1 MSASPPEGERPVV
14 NANVAGFLLGLA
26 FLTRLPVPRSI
37 HLSGAP
43 LRIGPATL
51 LGAGL
56 LLGALL
62 ALFSWTLR
70 RFFPVVPLPL
80 ETLILLGGWI
90 LLTGG
95 IHLDGVADTL
105 ECAYAPVSPEEKR
118 RIRKDPRKGVFG
130 ILGLILYVLA
140 KGTGI
145 FLAHP
150 RLWALFL
157 APVLSRAFLPAISR
171 ILAGRFPGAEGGLG
185 TTLLEGSGVS
195 SMVLLLLGALG
206 VFLTGEERIF
216 WAAGAAFLGMFAL
229 GRLYLPKVDGF
240 SGDVAG
246 FLVESGEILFLLALS
261 LSTALDAHSGGF

>member
-1 MSASPPEGERPVV
+1 MTSPPPEGEKLGIKVRVE
-14 NANVAGFLLGLA
+14 GFLLGIA

-43 LRIGPATL
+43 FRIGPATL
-51 LGAGL
+51 LAAGL
-56 LLGALL
+56 LLGGLL

-70 RFFPVVPLPL
+70 RFFPGVPLSL
-80 ETLILLGGWI
+80 ETLILLGAWV

-118 RIRKDPRKGVFG
+118 RIRQDPRKGVFG
-130 ILGLILYVLA
+130 ILALILYVLA

-145 FLAHP
+145 LLVHP
-150 RLWALFL
+150 RLSALFL
-157 APVLSRAFLPAISR
+157 APVLSRAFLPAVSG
-171 ILAGRFPGAEGGLG
+171 ILTRRFPVTEGGLG
-185 TTLLEGSGVS
+185 KTLLSGSGVS
-195 SMVLLLLGALG
+195 SVGVLLLGALG
-206 VFLTGEERIF
+206 ASLTGEERIL
-216 WAAGAAFLGMFAL
+216 WATGAVFLGMIFL

-261 LSTALDAHSGGF
+261 L

>member
-1 MSASPPEGERPVV
+1 MTPPSPEGERPGIKRRLE
-14 NANVAGFLLGLA
+14 GFLLGLA

-56 LLGALL
+56 LLGGIL
-62 ALFSWTLR
+62 AFFSWTLR

-80 ETLILLGGWI
+80 ETLILLGAWI

-130 ILGLILYVLA
+130 TLALILYVLA

-150 RLWALFL
+150 RLLAILL
-157 APVLSRAFLPAISR
+157 APVLSRAFLPEVSR
-171 ILAGRFPGAEGGLG
+171 ILARRFPVAEGGLG
-185 TTLLEGSGVS
+185 KTLVAGSGVAS
-195 SMVLLLLGALG
+195 LGVLLLGALG
-206 VFLTGEERIF
+206 AILPGEERIF
-216 WAAGAAFLGMFAL
+216 WGAGAVFLGMLFL

-261 LSTALDAHSGGF
+261 L